1 MRRVLP
7 SLLCVAAFA
16 AATPAF
22 AAPQSLAERVAA
34 LEQKVQSPAAGE
46 ANLELLNRL
55 TQLQSDVQSL
65 RNQVEQL
72 QNENAE
78 LRQQAKDRYVDLDS
92 RLARLE
98 GGAPGAAPAAS
109 GATAPATAG
118 AAQATVAL
126 APAAASPS
134 TNAATPMIP
143 VPTVAAPGNP
153 ADEQAAYATA
163 FDALK
168 ASDYVGSARGF
179 KAYLQAYPQGSLAP
193 NAWYWLGESYYVTQN
208 YAVALDAFNA
218 LLDQFP
224 ASAKAPD
231 ALLKRGYCQIELKQA
246 DAGRRT
252 LGQVISR
259 YPDSDAARLAE
270 TRLRALSLESR

>member
-1 MRRVLP
+1 MRRALP
-7 SLLCVAAFA
+7 SLLCVAALA
-16 AATPAF
+16 AAMPAF
-22 AAPQSLAERVAA
+22 PAPQSLAERVAA
-34 LEQKVQSPAAGE
+34 LEQKAQSPAAGE
-46 ANLELLNRL
+46 ANIELLNRL
-55 TQLQSDVQSL
+55 TQLQADVQSL

-98 GGAPGAAPAAS
+98 GGSPSPSPAAGAAPSASASAVAPTPAAPAA
-109 GATAPATAG
+109 
-118 AAQATVAL
+118 
-126 APAAASPS
+126 
-134 TNAATPMIP
+134 NAATPMSP
-143 VPTVAAPGNP
+143 VPTAAAPANP
-153 ADEQAAYATA
+153 ADEQAAYASA

-168 ASDYVGSARGF
+168 ASDYVASARGF

-224 ASAKAPD
+224 GSAKAPD
-231 ALLKRGYCQIELKQA
+231 ALLKRGYCQIELKQV

-252 LGQVISR
+252 LGDVIGR